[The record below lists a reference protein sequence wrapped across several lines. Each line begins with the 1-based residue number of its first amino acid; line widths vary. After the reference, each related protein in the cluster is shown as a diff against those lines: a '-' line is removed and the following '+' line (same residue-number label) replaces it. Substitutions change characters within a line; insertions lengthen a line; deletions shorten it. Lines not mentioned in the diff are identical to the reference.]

1 MATITT
7 SVQQKV
13 ILSGVSWET
22 YQRLLDEHQEA
33 SGTHFIYDEGTLEI
47 MVPSARHEEPNRTL
61 GLLVELIAGELGIDF
76 RQLGSTTFQREDLRK
91 GFEPGSAYYFAHA
104 SAVEG
109 REVDPAVDPPPD
121 LTIEV
126 DISSP
131 SLDRFPIFAAFGVPE
146 VWRYDGSRVAIYLL
160 EGGRYVEAVSSS
172 ALPPLTGQMATRFLE
187 ERRHLRSTSGCAR
200 FASGPASSA
209 EEAQSGLPAAGFEI

>member
-1 MATITT
+1 MREEGFRGMATITAP
-7 SVQQKV
+7 VQQKV
-13 ILSGVSWET
+13 ILRGVSWET
-22 YQRLLDEHQEA
+22 YRRLVAEHQE
-33 SGTHFIYDEGTLEI
+33 SGGTHFIYDEGNLEI
-47 MVPSARHEEPNRTL
+47 MVLSSRHEEPNRTL

-91 GFEPGSAYYFAHA
+91 GFEADSAYYLAHA

-126 DISSP
+126 DVASP

-160 EGGRYVEAVSSS
+160 ESGRYMEAASSS
-172 ALPPLTGQMATRFLE
+172 ALPPLTARMATSFLE
-187 ERRHLRSTSGCAR
+187 ERRHLGSTQWMRQVREWAR
-200 FASGPASSA
+200 R
-209 EEAQSGLPAAGFEI
+209 QQ